1 MCSPHPYSPPPNTS
15 AHRRL
20 RYSAIPL
27 PALPPLSPPVSP
39 SNRTAERHRA
49 SVTISTGN
57 MRWKTSV
64 PPGLPASRR
73 TRRTA
78 PIALVHAQLTRV
90 RLLHPSTTST
100 PHDKMGMLAPRRSGT
115 ASSSTQ
121 AHSRPSPRRPQN
133 RAPPHIGIAGAARGS
148 RSMARH
154 RALGL
159 RRGLLRGGRNR
170 SRWCHTWG
178 RRRRSSL
185 HDTRNRRRRR
195 RRARTNRQLRT
206 PERRWCLLQQ

>member
-1 MCSPHPYSPPPNTS
+1 MCSPHPYSRPPNTS

-39 SNRTAERHRA
+39 SNRTAERHRV
-49 SVTISTGN
+49 SVTTSTGN

-64 PPGLPASRR
+64 PPGLPASQR
-73 TRRTA
+73 TRRIA
-78 PIALVHAQLTRV
+78 PIALVHARLTRV

-100 PHDKMGMLAPRRSGT
+100 PLDKTGMLAPQRSGT
-115 ASSSTQ
+115 ASNSTQ
-121 AHSRPSPRRPQN
+121 AHSRPSRRRPRN
-133 RAPPHIGIAGAARGS
+133 RAPLHTGIAGAARGS

-159 RRGLLRGGRNR
+159 RRGLPRGGRNR
-170 SRWCHTWG
+170 SRWYHTWG
-178 RRRRSSL
+178 RRRRSSGA
-185 HDTRNRRRRR
+185 RRRG
-195 RRARTNRQLRT
+195 RAWCGLRS
-206 PERRWCLLQQ
+206 